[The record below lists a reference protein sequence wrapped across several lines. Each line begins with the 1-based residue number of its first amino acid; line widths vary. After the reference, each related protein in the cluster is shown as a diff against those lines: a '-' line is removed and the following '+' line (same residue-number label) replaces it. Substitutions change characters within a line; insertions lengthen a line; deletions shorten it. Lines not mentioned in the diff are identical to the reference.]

1 MENAQRTLERHRELF
16 ISGGLSQEQLEQSED
31 QVILKEQAVYVSK
44 AKLDDLKE
52 QPKKKMSKSD
62 VPIFLKLRQV

>member
-52 QPKKKMSKSD
+52 QPKEDVESD